1 MGGAEEDETTMN
13 IVHRNLEDY
22 SRVVRAYRLARWA
35 NHAWGLLSGEQL
47 AEVWNLC
54 PTVAAFCAL
63 LPGYAV
69 SRGWIVEGPVGYG
82 VLGPDW
88 ALPREPGGP
97 PAVVMEIGA
106 YGQIRAEFSPGE
118 TTVRYQHGNRFAQAT
133 VADGLVVGAEG
144 YLAEP
149 RDWARVARLIVV
161 AEEPTDLEADGIREA
176 LRNMVVSSPT
186 AQAEFDKY
194 FALTGPEILAGPDV
208 IIAQQ

>member
-1 MGGAEEDETTMN
+1 LG
-13 IVHRNLEDY
+13 
-22 SRVVRAYRLARWA
+22 
-35 NHAWGLLSGEQL
+35 GEQL

-54 PTVAAFCAL
+54 PSVAAFCAL

-69 SRGWIVEGPVGYG
+69 ARGWIVEGPVGYG

-106 YGQIRAEFSPGE
+106 YGQIRAQLWPSE
-118 TTVRYQHGNRFAQAT
+118 TTVRYEHGNRFAQAT
-133 VADGLVVGAEG
+133 VADGHVVGAEG

-149 RDWARVARLIVV
+149 RDWARVARLLVV
-161 AEEPTDLEADGIREA
+161 AEAPTDLEADGIRVA
-176 LRNMVVSSPT
+176 LRNMVGDDPA
-186 AQAEFDKY
+186 AQAEFDRY

-208 IIAQQ
+208 FAQ